1 MGGWGLED
9 MLGRRN
15 STRQKKADRGL
26 VIVLPYQKKNI
37 YIYISLLMRKT
48 QRPKMRSS

>member
-26 VIVLPYQKKNI
+26 VIVLPYQKKKYI
-37 YIYISLLMRKT
+37 YIYFSTYEKD
-48 QRPKMRSS
+48 PEAKDEE